1 MCYDPS
7 FMFPESVT
15 MWVLE
20 VFQHRMNKLV
30 MNRANTF
37 VWIFEN
43 ETPLNEDTMNT
54 MTFAVL
60 YSVSTF
66 RI

>member
-1 MCYDPS
+1 
-7 FMFPESVT
+7 MFPESVT
-15 MWVLE
+15 MRVLE

-30 MNRANTF
+30 MNRADTF
-37 VWIFEN
+37 AWFFEN

-54 MTFAVL
+54 MAFAVL
-60 YSVSTF
+60 HSITAL

>member
-1 MCYDPS
+1 MD
-7 FMFPESVT
+7 E
-15 MWVLE
+15 
-20 VFQHRMNKLV
+20 LV
-30 MNRANTF
+30 MNRADAFTW
-37 VWIFEN
+37 VFEN